1 MITEPKTQPSSTAVI
16 ERESNKPIT
25 TYVPCREVPIIG
37 TDMSCKELLALMKTQ
52 EDIPCVIVVDKN
64 GLPLGIIMR
73 DAYNRHFT
81 GRFAAALFYDKPAA
95 IFADPDT
102 LIVDLESP
110 ASDIVEQAMLRED
123 QQFYDCLLIKEGTRL
138 LGVLTIRDILTV
150 VQRMQREADEH
161 RGNVVRHSYDG
172 AHRIQ
177 TTVLDAA
184 KEAGDSVRLT
194 RSMSELS
201 RRGKIELEDVL
212 LSYRAVT
219 EQMKR
224 QHEQI
229 TALTQSLNDIAGM
242 ASSIRALA
250 DQSGLLAINASIEA
264 AHAGEHGRGFQIVS
278 QEVRN
283 MSLQTKAFSAQITS
297 LLTDIEQMLRD
308 TADLTDTSMQQI
320 NSGSRYISAG
330 TQTFTQLLQ
339 AVAEIETKN
348 NEMSRSAEEAA
359 LNAAGI
365 AQELELM
372 LNS

>member
-1 MITEPKTQPSSTAVI
+1 MITEPKTQPSSTAMV

-25 TYVPCREVPIIG
+25 TYVSCREVPIIG

-81 GRFAAALFYDKPAA
+81 GRFAAALFYDKSAA

-102 LIVDLESP
+102 LMVDLESP
-110 ASDIVEQAMLRED
+110 AADIVEQAMLRQD

-138 LGVLTIRDILTV
+138 LGVLTIRDILSV

-161 RGNVVRHSYDG
+161 RGKVVRHSYDG

-264 AHAGEHGRGFQIVS
+264 AHSGEHGRGFQIVS

-283 MSLQTKAFSAQITS
+283 MSLQTKVFSAQITS

>member
-1 MITEPKTQPSSTAVI
+1 MITEPKTQSSSTAVI
-16 ERESNKPIT
+16 ERDTYKPIT

-52 EDIPCVIVVDKN
+52 EEIPCVIVVDKN
-64 GLPLGIIMR
+64 ELPLGIIMR

-95 IFADPDT
+95 IFADPNT
-102 LIVDLESP
+102 LIVDLKSP
-110 ASDIVEQAMLRED
+110 ASDIVELAMLRED
-123 QQFYDCLLIKEGTRL
+123 QRFYDCLLLKEGTQL
-138 LGVLTIRDILTV
+138 LGVLTIRDILSV
-150 VQRMQREADEH
+150 VQRMQKEADEH
-161 RGNVVRHSYDG
+161 RGNVVQHSYDG
-172 AHRIQ
+172 VHRIQ
-177 TTVLDAA
+177 TTVQDAA
-184 KEAGDSVRLT
+184 KDADDSMRLT

-201 RRGKIELEDVL
+201 RRGKVELEDVL

-219 EQMKR
+219 EQMQR
-224 QHEQI
+224 QHEQM

-250 DQSGLLAINASIEA
+250 DHSGLLAINASIEA

-283 MSLQTKAFSAQITS
+283 MSLQTKVFSEQITS
-297 LLTDIEQMLRD
+297 LLADIEQMLRD
-308 TADLTDTSMQQI
+308 TVELTDTSLQQI
-320 NSGSRYISAG
+320 HTGSQYISAG
-330 TQTFTQLLQ
+330 TQTFAKLLQ
-339 AVAEIETKN
+339 AVTEIEAKN
-348 NEMSRSAEEAA
+348 SQMSRSAEEAA

-372 LNS
+372 LNL

>member
-16 ERESNKPIT
+16 ERESNKLIT

-52 EDIPCVIVVDKN
+52 EDIPCVIVIDKN

-123 QQFYDCLLIKEGTRL
+123 QQFYDCLLIREGTRL
-138 LGVLTIRDILTV
+138 LGVLTIRDILSV
-150 VQRMQREADEH
+150 VQRMQKEADDH

-172 AHRIQ
+172 VHRIQ

-184 KEAGDSVRLT
+184 KEASDSVRLT

-229 TALTQSLNDIAGM
+229 TALTQSLSDIADM

-308 TADLTDTSMQQI
+308 TADLTNTSMQQI

-348 NEMSRSAEEAA
+348 DEMSRSAEEAA

-372 LNS
+372 LNP

>member
-16 ERESNKPIT
+16 EREAYKPIT

-64 GLPLGIIMR
+64 DLPLGIIMR

-102 LIVDLESP
+102 LIVDLKSR
-110 ASDIVEQAMLRED
+110 ASDIVELAMLREE
-123 QQFYDCLLIKEGTRL
+123 QRFYDCVLIKEGTRL
-138 LGVLTIRDILTV
+138 LGVLTIRDILSV
-150 VQRMQREADEH
+150 VQRMQREADEE
-161 RGNVVRHSYDG
+161 RGEVIRHSYDG
-172 AHRIQ
+172 VQRIQ
-177 TTVLDAA
+177 LTVLDAA
-184 KEAGDSVRLT
+184 KEADDSVRLT

-201 RRGKIELEDVL
+201 RRGKVELEDVL

-224 QHEQI
+224 QHEQM

-283 MSLQTKAFSAQITS
+283 MSLQTKAFSTQITG
-297 LLTDIEQMLRD
+297 LLTHIEQMLRD
-308 TADLTDTSMQQI
+308 TAELTDTSMQQI
-320 NSGSRYISAG
+320 HTGSQYISAG
-330 TQTFTQLLQ
+330 TQTFAKLLQ
-339 AVAEIETKN
+339 AVDEIEAKN
-348 NEMSRSAEEAA
+348 SEMSHSAEEAA
-359 LNAAGI
+359 LNAAEI

-372 LNS
+372 LSS